1 MSYLGIDYGTKRIGV
16 AFSSEDNSLAFPL
29 KIVAAGNGAVGEIA
43 AIARERGAG
52 EIVVGESNDF
62 AGKPNAVMK
71 EIHAFAEALKAEGL
85 ISPTSLMRV
94 IFIPVLGSV
103 TDWHF
108 PGSGKLEG
116 AGKIGLVTCAKGTSS
131 TSTAAPGSIW
141 SRPRGRRASATS

>member
-71 EIHAFAEALKAEGL
+71 EIHAFAEALKAEGFVVTFEPEFL
-85 ISPTSLMRV
+85 TS
-94 IFIPVLGSV
+94 
-103 TDWHF
+103 
-108 PGSGKLEG
+108 
-116 AGKIGLVTCAKGTSS
+116 
-131 TSTAAPGSIW
+131 AAAL
-141 SRPRGRRASATS
+141 RGQEAVEKHLDASAAALILQSFLDRMKNHG